1 MRLATCAGWP
11 GGETPWCGAWW
22 PRPGSNSLYGLS
34 LVGGTKSL
42 LWPQHQYGPMA
53 FTTQLGFGRGCTA
66 GMTFRNLFEDICVQ
80 CPGSQV
86 PSKFMSKLLSVQP
99 PCYLP
104 LILLYSVC
112 LTRRHVDSFRG
123 QTNIHSSIVSPL
135 VVFRYRVFCSKKRPN
150 TPVWAAWLQ
159 TRHFILG
166 HEQSGGNRP
175 LVHIHYHPEPLQH
188 STLAGSDHTVKTEQC
203 NQNG

>member
-86 PSKFMSKLLSVQP
+86 PSKFMSKLLSIQP
-99 PCYLP
+99 SCYLP
-104 LILLYSVC
+104 LILLYSLC

-123 QTNIHSSIVSPL
+123 QANIHSSIVSPL
-135 VVFRYRVFCSKKRPN
+135 VVFRYRVFCCVFNCSCWTSARGRAGGRGVPA
-150 TPVWAAWLQ
+150 THRATRREAALW
-159 TRHFILG
+159 TSER
-166 HEQSGGNRP
+166 
-175 LVHIHYHPEPLQH
+175 
-188 STLAGSDHTVKTEQC
+188 TES
-203 NQNG
+203 